1 MLARGQEA
9 GADLAADLGVARVVV
24 GGEELLDPLD
34 PARDL
39 PVNAPAELDGVPTD
53 GTLVGWGRTT
63 EGRKGGDM
71 VCVSNE
77 WKEVGGTCVQGYV
90 VTKRWIC

>member
-53 GTLVGWGRTT
+53 GTLVGWGRTK
-63 EGRKGGDM
+63 EGREGGD
-71 VCVSNE
+71 VACVNNE
-77 WKEVGGTCVQGYV
+77 WKEVHACGGMLF
-90 VTKRWIC
+90 KKEWIC